1 MRTKVQVKLSEVY
14 SGISSL
20 ECPCCH
26 ESYLHQSI
34 VEVYNRREDDEQVRC
49 TIVDSGNVH
58 SQALPNS
65 ASNNPSSRRQ
75 GLIIHFECEHCG
87 DTDLQLRIAQHKGYT
102 FMDWEYDDGNDTGR
116 QSQEEGR

>member
-1 MRTKVQVKLSEVY
+1 MLGVIMRTEVKLSEVY

-34 VEVYNRREDDEQVRC
+34 VEVYNRQEDDEQVRC

-58 SQALPNS
+58 SQTLANS

-75 GLIIHFECEHCG
+75 GLIIHFECEWCQ
-87 DTDLQLRIAQHKGYT
+87 DVDLKLCVSQHKGNT
-102 FMDWEYDDGNDTGR
+102 LMHWEYDDGNDTG
-116 QSQEEGR
+116 SKS